1 MNDTK
6 KSQYTKAQRVI
17 ELYRRIRNGIAETR
31 EKEAEVL
38 GVSSESIK
46 KYIQELR
53 DIWGA
58 DIIYK
63 NKRYILVNEGY
74 LGILKNTYPIT
85 AYDAV
90 IIMTTLMQASPFIE
104 TKIEIIKS
112 ALLSILLKEDVALFK
127 RIFIQERDT
136 FTRETSQIE
145 WNMQAIVQAISKGKL
160 LSITYKHANGEI
172 DTYTYVPYTMAYDLG
187 KYYLIAQ
194 RYDKDTIKH
203 LRLDRIKL
211 ITVKDE
217 KAPKI
222 ASIDITSYLKK
233 TWYMYTG
240 EETKVRVKFK
250 NKCKNVACERKIN
263 EGYMITQGKDYF
275 IYEFICNGT
284 QGIKLWLMGFGAD
297 AEILEPIEL
306 RNEIINDVKK
316 MLTVYQSE

>member
-1 MNDTK
+1 MNNTK

-38 GVSSESIK
+38 GVSPESIK

-53 DIWGA
+53 DVWGA
-58 DIIYK
+58 DITYK

-90 IIMTTLMQASPFIE
+90 IIMTTLMQASPFIQ

-112 ALLSILLKEDVALFK
+112 ALLSILPREDVDLFK
-127 RIFIQERDT
+127 RIFTQEKDILV
-136 FTRETSQIE
+136 REGSQIE
-145 WNMQAIVQAISKGKL
+145 WNMQAIVQAISKGRL

-172 DTYTYVPYTMAYDLG
+172 DTYTYIPYTMAYDIG
-187 KYYLIAQ
+187 KYYLIAK
-194 RYDKDTIKH
+194 RYDHDTIKH

-211 ITVKDE
+211 ITVKNE
-217 KAPKI
+217 KAAKI
-222 ASIDITSYLKK
+222 PNIDITSYLKK

-240 EETKVRVKFK
+240 EEIKVKVKFK
-250 NKCKNVACERKIN
+250 NKCKNVVCERKMN
-263 EGYMITQGKDYF
+263 EGYIIEEGEEHF
-275 IYEFICNGT
+275 IYEFLCNGT

-297 AEILEPIEL
+297 AEILEPIEF
-306 RNEIINDVKK
+306 RNEIKENIQK
-316 MLTVYQSE
+316 MITIYQKG